1 MAETTPMGIVVKDA
15 KTDVKAP
22 VAIPHAREMLEISY
36 NDFLDA
42 KLQNT
47 LDPKKGIGMDMT
59 FDTWI
64 GMSVR
69 MLKTHR
75 QAELRQQYEIG
86 QIGRAEFEA
95 LEEVRKKLIFVMER
109 AEPRLYG
116 FDQYGI
122 QYVPIAQRAEYKQ
135 KIGKDEVL
143 TPSHRDVRIKTTN
156 GNGIL
161 RA

>member
-1 MAETTPMGIVVKDA
+1 MAEITPLGVVVADA
-15 KTDVKAP
+15 KTDVKAS
-22 VAIPHAREMLEISY
+22 AEIPGTREVLENSY

-42 KLQNT
+42 KFKKQVA
-47 LDPKKGIGMDMT
+47 LDLT
-59 FDTWI
+59 FDAWI

-69 MLKTHR
+69 MLKGHR
-75 QAELRQQYEIG
+75 MGEIKDQYEIG

-95 LEEVRKKLIFVMER
+95 LEEVRKKLIAVLER
-109 AEPRLYG
+109 CEPRLYD

-122 QYVPIAQRAEYKQ
+122 QYVPIENRQDYKAR
-135 KIGKDEVL
+135 IGKSELL
-143 TPSHRDVRIKTTN
+143 TPSHRDVKIKTSN

>member
-1 MAETTPMGIVVKDA
+1 MAETTPLGVVIQDA
-15 KTDVKAP
+15 KTDVKASVQVP
-22 VAIPHAREMLEISY
+22 NTREMLEISY

-42 KLQNT
+42 KLKET
-47 LDPKKGIGMDMT
+47 LEPGKGIGMDMT

-69 MLKTHR
+69 KMKYDR
-75 QAELRQQYEIG
+75 SKELRDQYDIG
-86 QIGRAEFEA
+86 QIGRAEYEA
-95 LEEVRKKLIFVMER
+95 MEEVRKKMIYIMER

-122 QYVPIAQRAEYKQ
+122 QYVPVVHRDEFRK
-135 KIGKDEVL
+135 KIGSDEVL
-143 TPSHRDVRIKTTN
+143 TPSHRDIKIKSSN